1 MLTSFRPCQVAILLL
16 FSSLPARVLGGDV
29 LQTNGF
35 TSCDGSNAAIT
46 VQNVNIT
53 YNKATQLVD
62 FNVAGT
68 SNEVQNVTAT
78 MTVTAYGQQI
88 YQKSFDPCDPSTT
101 VAQLCPGELL

>member
-1 MLTSFRPCQVAILLL
+1 MLTSFRSCQVAILLL
-16 FSSLPARVLGGDV
+16 FSSLPVRVLGGDV

-101 VAQLCPGELL
+101 VAQLCPGKLL